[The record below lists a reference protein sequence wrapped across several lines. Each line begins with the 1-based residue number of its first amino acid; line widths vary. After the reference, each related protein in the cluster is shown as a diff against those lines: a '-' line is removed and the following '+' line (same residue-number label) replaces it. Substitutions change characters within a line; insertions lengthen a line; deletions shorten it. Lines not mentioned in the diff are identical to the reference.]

1 MEARRLFFVATDDQS
16 ALEEISKEV
25 RALGLRMRSLDMDRS
40 IYNSDKLL
48 EFNPN
53 SVGTQFSA
61 DIILDTWEMSLCEM
75 FVGSMKASPFRM
87 AYLMAV
93 GRNGYYPPFVSVETP
108 LGKY

>member
-16 ALEEISKEV
+16 ALEEISEEL
-25 RALGLRMRSLDMDRS
+25 RALGLRMRSLELDRS
-40 IYNSDKLL
+40 IYSADKLL

-53 SVGTQFSA
+53 SAGTQFST
-61 DIILDTWEMSLCEM
+61 DIVMDTWEMSLCEM

-93 GRNGYYPPFVSVETP
+93 GRNRYYPPFCLS
-108 LGKY
+108 